1 MGFFLCFADIP
12 VTMPGFS
19 PKPVVI
25 DGRGHLIGRL
35 ASTVAKFILNG
46 NKVVVV
52 RCEGINMSGNFY
64 RNKLKYLKF
73 LRLRCNVKPL
83 RGPFHFRAPGKIF
96 WRTVRGMIP
105 HKSERGKDAM
115 KRLQTFEGV
124 PPPYDKKKRMV
135 VPSALKVLRL
145 KPGRKFCSLGR
156 LSHDVLEVPGRHRD
170 FGGQEEGQSR
180 RLPQQKRHQG
190 QGCCRRREGSCCT
203 DQPNHRTDCSI
214 WCRLI
219 SSSFFLEKYI
229 TLCE

>member
-1 MGFFLCFADIP
+1 MG
-12 VTMPGFS
+12 V
-19 PKPVVI
+19 
-25 DGRGHLIGRL
+25 DGRGHLMGRL
-35 ASTVAKFILNG
+35 SSIVAKLILTG

-73 LRLRCNVKPL
+73 SRLRCNVKPL

-105 HKSERGKDAM
+105 HKTERGKDAM

-145 KPGRKFCSLGR
+145 KPGRKYCSLGR
-156 LSHDVLEVPGRHRD
+156 LSHDVGWKYQDVIETLEA
-170 FGGQEEGQSR
+170 
-180 RLPQQKRHQG
+180 KRKVKAQDYH
-190 QGCCRRREGSCCT
+190 
-203 DQPNHRTDCSI
+203 NRTVAKDKL
-214 WCRLI
+214 RAEA
-219 SSSFFLEKYI
+219 EKAVAAQTKPI
-229 TLCE
+229 TAQIA